1 MALSEDLTGNPLVS
15 ICMPAFNAVSY
26 IAQAIESVLRQSY
39 TDWEL
44 IIVNDG
50 STDNTDAVLQR
61 FVDKRIR
68 IYEQS
73 NEGQSAA
80 ANKAFNFA
88 KGQLIK
94 FMDADDLL
102 SPDFIFHQVSAI
114 RGRTDVIAVSSW
126 GRFYHGDLSSF
137 VISDQLIFKEISPL
151 KWVVSNMEGRQAMMQ
166 CALWLIPKQL
176 LQRSGLW
183 DQTLSLINDFEFFIR
198 VLLKAVTIVSSPQA
212 ILYYRSGDGN
222 SLSALRSEAHVD
234 SAFRSIELGNGHLLR
249 YENSGVTR
257 KIAAN
262 NFLYFIYD
270 IYPSYPE
277 LIVRAEQHVRSLG
290 GGDVPFPAG
299 GYTKVLAGLIG
310 WKLTKKIKKRF
321 L

>member
-1 MALSEDLTGNPLVS
+1 MALSNDLTDNPLVS
-15 ICMPAFNAVSY
+15 ICMPAFNAARYV
-26 IAQAIESVLRQSY
+26 AQAIETVLRQSY
-39 TDWEL
+39 TNWEL

-50 STDNTDAVLQR
+50 STDDTAAILQR

-68 IYEQS
+68 IYDQS

-80 ANKAFNFA
+80 ANQAFNSA
-88 KGQLIK
+88 NGQLIK

-114 RGRTDVIAVSSW
+114 GGRTDAIAVSSW
-126 GRFYHGDLSSF
+126 GRFYHDDLSSF
-137 VISDQLIFKEISPL
+137 VTNDQLIFNEISPL
-151 KWVVSNMEGRQAMMQ
+151 KWMVSNMEGRQAMMQ

-176 LQRSGLW
+176 LQQSGLW
-183 DQTLSLINDFEFFIR
+183 NETLSLINDFEFFIR
-198 VLLKAVTIVSSPQA
+198 VLLKAVTIVSSPRA

-222 SLSALRSEAHVD
+222 SLSALRSEAHVN

-277 LIVRAEQHVRSLG
+277 LILKAKQRIQSLG

-299 GYTKVLAGLIG
+299 GYTKVLAKLIG
-310 WKLTKKIKKRF
+310 WKLAKKIKKR
-321 L
+321 LL